1 MLELKDVSL
10 SFGALEVLRGASLTL
25 GQGERIAITGPSGCG
40 KTSLL
45 HVIAGLLHPDSG
57 LVRNRAARTGCVFQE
72 PRLLPWLSAEENVS
86 IVIPH
91 GTQGQ
96 DALMLLKELGLSD
109 SAEKHPCELSGGM
122 QQRAGIAAAMLLEP
136 CVLLADEPTSAL
148 DVTVQKQV
156 LEALRSACRTCGTA
170 MVLVT
175 HNIGVIGAMADRV
188 LVMQNGAAV
197 EYGRTQEILREPQT
211 EYTRAL
217 LSAVPRLRRS

>member
-57 LVRNRAARTGCVFQE
+57 LVRNRAARTACVFQE

-86 IVIPH
+86 IVMPH

-96 DALMLLKELGLSD
+96 DALMLLKKLGLAD

-122 QQRAGIAAAMLLEP
+122 QQRAALARALAYAPDLL
-136 CVLLADEPTSAL
+136 LLDEPFRAL
-148 DVTVQKQV
+148 DAASK
-156 LEALRSACRTCGTA
+156 ALAIDAVNERADCA
-170 MVLVT
+170 VILVT
-175 HNIGVIGAMADRV
+175 HSPEEADA
-188 LVMQNGAAV
+188 LGCIIIPFSQIQ
-197 EYGRTQEILREPQT
+197 RTADI
-211 EYTRAL
+211 
-217 LSAVPRLRRS
+217 

>member
-10 SFGALEVLRGASLTL
+10 SFGALEVLRGASLML

-57 LVRNRAARTGCVFQE
+57 LVRNRAARTACVFQE

-96 DALMLLKELGLSD
+96 DALMLLKKLGLAD

-122 QQRAGIAAAMLLEP
+122 QQRAALARALAYAPDLL
-136 CVLLADEPTSAL
+136 LLDEPFRAL
-148 DVTVQKQV
+148 DAASK
-156 LEALRSACRTCGTA
+156 ALAIDAVNERADCA
-170 MVLVT
+170 VILVT
-175 HNIGVIGAMADRV
+175 HSPEEADALGCRIIPFS
-188 LVMQNGAAV
+188 QIQ
-197 EYGRTQEILREPQT
+197 RTADI
-211 EYTRAL
+211 
-217 LSAVPRLRRS
+217 

>member
-45 HVIAGLLHPDSG
+45 HIIAGLLHPDSG
-57 LVRNRAARTGCVFQE
+57 LVRNRAARTACVFQE

-96 DALMLLKELGLSD
+96 DALMLLKELGLAD

-122 QQRAGIAAAMLLEP
+122 QQRVGIAAAMLLSP
-136 CVLLADEPTSAL
+136 GVLLADEPTSAL
-148 DVTVQKQV
+148 DVTLQKQV
-156 LEALRSACRTCGTA
+156 VEEMRMVRDTFGTA
-170 MVLVT
+170 IVLVA
-175 HNIGVIGAMADRV
+175 HNLGVIGAMADNV
-188 LVMQNGAAV
+188 LVLKDGKTV
-197 EYGRTQEILREPQT
+197 EYGKTGDILTNPQAD
-211 EYTRAL
+211 YTKAL
-217 LSAVPRLRRS
+217 LAAVPRLRR

>member
-45 HVIAGLLHPDSG
+45 YVIAGLLHPDSG
-57 LVRNRAARTGCVFQE
+57 LVCNRAARTACVFQE

-86 IVIPH
+86 IVMPH

-96 DALMLLKELGLSD
+96 DALMLLKKLGLAD

-122 QQRAGIAAAMLLEP
+122 QQRAALARALAYAPDLL
-136 CVLLADEPTSAL
+136 LLDEPFRAL
-148 DVTVQKQV
+148 DAASK
-156 LEALRSACRTCGTA
+156 ALAIDAVNERADCA
-170 MVLVT
+170 VILVT
-175 HNIGVIGAMADRV
+175 HSPEEADALGCRIIPFS
-188 LVMQNGAAV
+188 QIQ
-197 EYGRTQEILREPQT
+197 RTADI
-211 EYTRAL
+211 
-217 LSAVPRLRRS
+217 

>member
-10 SFGALEVLRGASLTL
+10 SFGALEVLSGASLTL

-57 LVRNRAARTGCVFQE
+57 LVRNRAARTACVFQE

-86 IVIPH
+86 IVMPH

-96 DALMLLKELGLSD
+96 DVLMLLKKLGLAD

-122 QQRAGIAAAMLLEP
+122 QQRAALARALAYAPDLL
-136 CVLLADEPTSAL
+136 LLDEPFRAL
-148 DVTVQKQV
+148 DAASK
-156 LEALRSACRTCGTA
+156 ALAIDAVNERADCA
-170 MVLVT
+170 VILVT
-175 HNIGVIGAMADRV
+175 HSPEEADALGCRIIPFS
-188 LVMQNGAAV
+188 QIQ
-197 EYGRTQEILREPQT
+197 RTAEI
-211 EYTRAL
+211 
-217 LSAVPRLRRS
+217 

>member
-10 SFGALEVLRGASLTL
+10 SFGALEVLRGASLAL
-25 GQGERIAITGPSGCG
+25 EQGERIAITGPSGCG

-57 LVRNRAARTGCVFQE
+57 LVRNRAARTACVFQE

-96 DALMLLKELGLSD
+96 DALMLLKKLGLAD

-122 QQRAGIAAAMLLEP
+122 QQRAALARALAYAPDLL
-136 CVLLADEPTSAL
+136 LLDEPFRAL
-148 DVTVQKQV
+148 DAASK
-156 LEALRSACRTCGTA
+156 ALAIDAVNERADCA
-170 MVLVT
+170 VILVT
-175 HNIGVIGAMADRV
+175 HSPEEADALGCRIIPFS
-188 LVMQNGAAV
+188 QIQ
-197 EYGRTQEILREPQT
+197 RTAEI
-211 EYTRAL
+211 
-217 LSAVPRLRRS
+217 

>member
-96 DALMLLKELGLSD
+96 DALMLLKKLGLAD

-122 QQRAGIAAAMLLEP
+122 QQRAALARALAYAPDLL
-136 CVLLADEPTSAL
+136 LLDEPFRAL
-148 DVTVQKQV
+148 DAASK
-156 LEALRSACRTCGTA
+156 ALAIDAVNERADCA
-170 MVLVT
+170 VILVT
-175 HNIGVIGAMADRV
+175 HSPEEADALGCRIIPFS
-188 LVMQNGAAV
+188 QIQ
-197 EYGRTQEILREPQT
+197 RTAEI
-211 EYTRAL
+211 
-217 LSAVPRLRRS
+217 

>member
-25 GQGERIAITGPSGCG
+25 GQDERIAITGPSGCG

-57 LVRNRAARTGCVFQE
+57 LVRNRAARTACVFQE

-96 DALMLLKELGLSD
+96 DALMLLKKLGLAD

-122 QQRAGIAAAMLLEP
+122 QQRAALARALAYAPDLL
-136 CVLLADEPTSAL
+136 LLDEPFRAL
-148 DVTVQKQV
+148 DAASK
-156 LEALRSACRTCGTA
+156 ALAIDAVNERADCA
-170 MVLVT
+170 VILVT
-175 HNIGVIGAMADRV
+175 HSPEEADALGCRIIPFS
-188 LVMQNGAAV
+188 QIQ
-197 EYGRTQEILREPQT
+197 RTADI
-211 EYTRAL
+211 
-217 LSAVPRLRRS
+217 

>member
-25 GQGERIAITGPSGCG
+25 GQGGRIAITGPSGCG

-86 IVIPH
+86 IVMPH

-96 DALMLLKELGLSD
+96 DALMLLKKLGLAD

-122 QQRAGIAAAMLLEP
+122 QQRAALARALAYAPDLL
-136 CVLLADEPTSAL
+136 LLDEPFRAL
-148 DVTVQKQV
+148 DAASK
-156 LEALRSACRTCGTA
+156 ALAIDAVNERADCA
-170 MVLVT
+170 VILVT
-175 HNIGVIGAMADRV
+175 HSPEEADALGCRIIPFS
-188 LVMQNGAAV
+188 QIQ
-197 EYGRTQEILREPQT
+197 RTAEI
-211 EYTRAL
+211 
-217 LSAVPRLRRS
+217 